1 MAHKKF
7 RLIDAILSI
16 ICIVFVCEAAAP
28 AAAIGNSQFF
38 WWILLIVIF
47 LLPYGL
53 IVSELASTYDTD
65 GGPYDWVRNA
75 FGDKWGAR
83 VAWYYWVNFP
93 LWVASLALIFPATIS
108 MLVGAELG
116 VVPTL
121 AIELA
126 FIWIVTFVCFSNA
139 SNATWIFNLTAVVKV
154 AIAVVVGGLG
164 IWYAATHG
172 LVNPITPASL
182 LPDFTDVQSIT
193 YLSIILFNFMGFEV
207 LATFTSEME
216 DPRVEIPK
224 AIIAGG
230 LAIAAVYLFSS
241 FGISAAV
248 MPSDVALDA
257 GISDAVAIIA
267 GETSPL
273 FYIVSV
279 AFLAT
284 LFGNM
289 IVWSYGVN
297 SVACYA
303 AKDGNLP
310 KVFAIEGGKDNM
322 PIGAAVVNGVVAS
335 ILVIL
340 EPVLASLGAD
350 GFFWIFFAMNVVF
363 LLLSYIPMFPAFLKL
378 RKVDPDAERPFVCPG
393 KGIVLK
399 LMTWVPVIL
408 IILAS
413 IATIVPL
420 DGSEDEMSKIPMLVG
435 AAIFIVL
442 GEVVRIISARGRE
455 KEFKGIGAGE

>member
-7 RLIDAILSI
+7 RLVDAILSI

-65 GGPYDWVRNA
+65 GGLYDWVRNA

-93 LWVASLALIFPATIS
+93 LWIASLALIFPPTIG
-108 MLVGAELG
+108 MLLGADLP
-116 VVPTL
+116 VFASL

-139 SNATWIFNLTAVVKV
+139 SNSAWIFNLTAIVKV

-172 LVNPITPASL
+172 LVNPLTPASM
-182 LPDFTDVQSIT
+182 LPDFTDIQSIT

-207 LATFTSEME
+207 LATFKSEME
-216 DPRVEIPK
+216 NPAVEIPK

-257 GISDAVAIIA
+257 GISDAVAIIV

-289 IVWSYGVN
+289 IVWSFGVN

-335 ILVIL
+335 ILVVL
-340 EPVLASLGAD
+340 EPVLAMLGAD
-350 GFFWIFFAMNVVF
+350 SFFWIFFAMNVVF

-378 RKVDPDAERPFVCPG
+378 REVDPDATRPFVCPG

-399 LMTWVPVIL
+399 LMTWVPVVL

-435 AAIFIVL
+435 AVIFIVL
-442 GEVVRIISARGRE
+442 GEAVRIVSARGRE
-455 KEFKGIGAGE
+455 VEFKGNNQ

>member
-1 MAHKKF
+1 M
-7 RLIDAILSI
+7 
-16 ICIVFVCEAAAP
+16 
-28 AAAIGNSQFF
+28 
-38 WWILLIVIF
+38 
-47 LLPYGL
+47 
-53 IVSELASTYDTD
+53 
-65 GGPYDWVRNA
+65 
-75 FGDKWGAR
+75 
-83 VAWYYWVNFP
+83 
-93 LWVASLALIFPATIS
+93 
-108 MLVGAELG
+108 
-116 VVPTL
+116 
-121 AIELA
+121 
-126 FIWIVTFVCFSNA
+126 TFVCFSNA
-139 SNATWIFNLTAVVKV
+139 SNSAWIFNLTAIVKV

-172 LVNPITPASL
+172 LVNPLTPASM
-182 LPDFTDVQSIT
+182 LPDFTDIQSIT

-207 LATFTSEME
+207 LATFKSEME
-216 DPRVEIPK
+216 NPAVEIPK

-257 GISDAVAIIA
+257 GISDAVAIIV

-289 IVWSYGVN
+289 IVWSFGVN

-335 ILVIL
+335 ILVVL
-340 EPVLASLGAD
+340 EPVLAMLGAD
-350 GFFWIFFAMNVVF
+350 SFFWIFFAMNVVF

-378 RKVDPDAERPFVCPG
+378 REVDPDATRPFVCPG

-399 LMTWVPVIL
+399 LMTWVPVVL

-435 AAIFIVL
+435 AVIFIVL
-442 GEVVRIISARGRE
+442 GEAVRIVSARGRE
-455 KEFKGIGAGE
+455 VEFKGINQ